1 MSVRSPTVREGQL
14 PAVALPD
21 GRASDTESAMKPLRV
36 DIITIFPD
44 YFREAFDYGII
55 RRACAAGLID
65 IQAHDLRS
73 WTSDRHHVVD
83 DRPFGGGDGM
93 VLKPEPI
100 FAAVESL
107 TGANRRESIA
117 AGKRVVLLSP
127 QGKPFTQSLASEFAK
142 CEQLV
147 LICGRYEGVDERV
160 AEALASDEVSIGDY
174 VLSGG
179 EPAALVVIDATAR
192 LLPGALG
199 SETSAADESFSDGL
213 LDCPQYTR
221 PTDFESLSV
230 PDVLLTGN
238 HAGIARWRREA
249 AAEKTKRNRPDLLK

>member
-1 MSVRSPTVREGQL
+1 MRI
-14 PAVALPD
+14 
-21 GRASDTESAMKPLRV
+21 
-36 DIITIFPD
+36 DIITIFPG

-55 RRACAAGLID
+55 RRAAAAGLIK

-73 WTSDRHHVVD
+73 WTSDKHHVVD

-93 VLKPEPI
+93 VMKPEPI

-107 TGANRRESIA
+107 TGSDGRDNLRPNQ
-117 AGKRVVLLSP
+117 RVVLLSP
-127 QGKPFTQSLASEFAK
+127 QGREFTQSVASEFAQD
-142 CEQLV
+142 EQVV

-160 AEALASDEVSIGDY
+160 ADALVTDEISIGDY

-179 EPAALVVIDATAR
+179 EPAALVVIDALVR

-199 SETSAADESFSDGL
+199 SETSAINESFSQGL

-221 PTDFESLSV
+221 PPEFRGMRV

-238 HAGIARWRREA
+238 HAEIERWRREA
-249 AAEKTKRNRPDLLK
+249 SLAKTKRNRPDLLK